1 MDVGVA
7 QQLVV
12 NLRFRAVGDAV
23 TTNHEDFADVVLSS
37 PLTDVVDFVGLEVDE
52 RVHFTLA
59 QTLVTVDK
67 FLFEVHS
74 LVVQLLVLA
83 PPYRCTLPFVR
94 GSVFHQCHVLGDFQQ
109 QFSEVLVSLAFLP
122 YAKEHPLKSERREVL
137 PHLLTETSLY
147 KPFGRISA
155 FGVEQFLLDDSVF
168 DGVVRE
174 LTAEVQPF
182 AVCPCCSVELEREA
196 TSHIAQ
202 PKVDA
207 VDDVPHS
214 LERPNVGVSGIY
226 FFLT

>member
-12 NLRFRAVGDAV
+12 NLRFRAIGDAV
-23 TTNHEDFADVVLSS
+23 TANHEDFADVVLPS
-37 PLTDVVDFVGLEVDE
+37 PLTDIVHLVGLEVDE

-59 QTLVTVDK
+59 QTLMSFGK
-67 FLFEVHS
+67 IHLKIHS

-83 PPYRCTLPFVR
+83 PPYHRAFPLVR
-94 GSVFHQCHVLGDFQQ
+94 SGVFHQCHFLGDFQQ

-147 KPFGRISA
+147 KPLGRISA

-168 DGVVRE
+168 DDVVRE

-182 AVCPCCSVELEREA
+182 AVCPCCSLNSKGKPPAILLNLRLMPLTMSLTLLKDQTLGLVVY
-196 TSHIAQ
+196 TS
-202 PKVDA
+202 
-207 VDDVPHS
+207 S
-214 LERPNVGVSGIY
+214 
-226 FFLT
+226 